1 MAVTSASGDRIVLS
15 DGTINADASRT
26 ASLISSAAPMIL
38 CLAAPIL
45 VMMLIDP
52 SILRHAS
59 FLLLAILVP
68 MLLVSVGIY
77 IFSVLNPGDI
87 AGVIADAG
95 RREVD
100 LLHANAF
107 ATRRTTIA
115 FADIANVR
123 LIAAY
128 DRDGYA
134 TERGELL
141 KVNGER
147 VLLPVGIDGAEISA
161 LKGIIRR

>member
-1 MAVTSASGDRIVLS
+1 MAITSASADRIVLS

-26 ASLISSAAPMIL
+26 ASLVGSAAPMIL
-38 CLAAPIL
+38 GLAAPIL

-68 MLLVSVGIY
+68 MLLVAVGIY
-77 IFSVLNPGDI
+77 AFSVINPGDL
-87 AGVIADAG
+87 AGVIADAQ
-95 RREVD
+95 RQEVD

-107 ATRRTTIA
+107 AIRRTTIA
-115 FADIANVR
+115 FEDISNVR

-141 KVNGER
+141 LQNGER
-147 VLLPVGIDGAEISA
+147 VLLPVGIDGAEINA